1 MAIRTG
7 KQFLEGLKDGREIW
21 LEGERVKDVTTHP
34 KFARMAQTLAGVY
47 DLQNDPKHRDEMSFK
62 SPSSGELVPI
72 SYIIP
77 QNQDDLL
84 RRGRALEIVAQATH
98 GMLGRT
104 PDYVNVQV
112 TAARQLSGEFGTNEP
127 WLGENLIAYHEYIR
141 ENDVCLTH
149 AFGHPQV
156 NRGAALSEQPDPYV
170 ATGIVERTD
179 KGIVVRGAK
188 LLATLAPF
196 ADDLFCPPYRP
207 ARPDENIFCLGFAIP
222 VATPG
227 LRFICRESYDTGRP
241 LYDQPLSGQ
250 YDEMDALAVFDD
262 VLIPWDRVFSYNDVP
277 LHNDLVSGV
286 SMWRQYMQQVMIRSI
301 AKLEFILGT
310 AHELTDAI
318 GIGGFAHI
326 QEKMAELIDTTETV
340 RAYLRAA
347 EADAGPWK
355 GEGIWLAPEPCVAMR
370 HSWPE
375 MYARVA
381 AILQQMAAGGLMLTP
396 TEMDMTGDIQADI
409 DKYLSGPCFF
419 LSNSGHE

>member
-34 KFARMAQTLAGVY
+34 KFARMAHTLAGVY

-179 KGIVVRGAK
+179 SQG
-188 LLATLAPF
+188 
-196 ADDLFCPPYRP
+196 
-207 ARPDENIFCLGFAIP
+207 
-222 VATPG
+222 
-227 LRFICRESYDTGRP
+227 
-241 LYDQPLSGQ
+241 
-250 YDEMDALAVFDD
+250 
-262 VLIPWDRVFSYNDVP
+262 
-277 LHNDLVSGV
+277 
-286 SMWRQYMQQVMIRSI
+286 
-301 AKLEFILGT
+301 
-310 AHELTDAI
+310 
-318 GIGGFAHI
+318 
-326 QEKMAELIDTTETV
+326 
-340 RAYLRAA
+340 
-347 EADAGPWK
+347 
-355 GEGIWLAPEPCVAMR
+355 
-370 HSWPE
+370 
-375 MYARVA
+375 
-381 AILQQMAAGGLMLTP
+381 
-396 TEMDMTGDIQADI
+396 
-409 DKYLSGPCFF
+409 DKYQ
-419 LSNSGHE
+419 GHE